1 MEYALDIDLP
11 DEVVEHPTFKKL
23 QDWGCDLVCWP
34 NVSPRIPNPVSGPSI
49 DPFRFQDIYSYDVER
64 SKGLEGNNILT
75 VLMQENGYTLQQ
87 AADRAGVL
95 FGNLMKRFMEERKK
109 LPSWGPEIDRDA
121 NKYLDGIGCWI
132 TGNIHWCLET
142 PRYFGDA
149 LDEVNRTGIVKLR
162 PIQLDTGAS
171 DIFLYEKGLTKET
184 LPSRLGGISV
194 RVSMPYLVM
203 ATLVLVYIYH
213 APGSTPL

>member
-1 MEYALDIDLP
+1 VLAQRE
-11 DEVVEHPTFKKL
+11 
-23 QDWGCDLVCWP
+23 
-34 NVSPRIPNPVSGPSI
+34 PRLLNPVSGLSINPFPS
-49 DPFRFQDIYSYDVER
+49 QDIYSYDIER

-87 AADRAGVL
+87 AADRAGEL
-95 FGNLMKRFMEERKK
+95 FGDLMKRFMEERKK

-132 TGNIHWCLET
+132 IGNIHWCLET

-162 PIQLDTGAS
+162 PIQLDTGS
-171 DIFLYEKGLTKET
+171 NDIFLYENGLTKET
-184 LPSRLGGISV
+184 FSSRLSNISV
-194 RVSMPYLVM
+194 QASMPYLVM
-203 ATLVLVYIYH
+203 ATLVLAYIYH
-213 APGSTPL
+213 LPGSTPA